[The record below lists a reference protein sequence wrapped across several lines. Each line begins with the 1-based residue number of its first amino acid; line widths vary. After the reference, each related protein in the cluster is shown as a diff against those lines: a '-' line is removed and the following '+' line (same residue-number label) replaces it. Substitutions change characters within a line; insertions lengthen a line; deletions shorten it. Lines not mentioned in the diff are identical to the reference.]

1 MAFIFMQW
9 KKWINLLFFSDQTSR
24 TARWG
29 RLLFLA
35 CDRCS
40 YNSLRAINAVT
51 AVIFS
56 FLISSTS
63 FALELQS
70 DTAVATA
77 GYYQLTWQADHAA
90 AAYQIQEATDPD
102 FSDTDLLYQGQ
113 DLATVVT
120 GRSDGHY
127 YYRAR
132 VIDTQGM
139 PGQWST
145 PTAVK
150 VKHHSLTRAFGF
162 FTVGAIVFIAIF
174 IAIATGNRKHRG
186 KE

>member
-1 MAFIFMQW
+1 M
-9 KKWINLLFFSDQTSR
+9 FFSNQTSR

-40 YNSLRAINAVT
+40 YHSLRAINAVA

-77 GYYQLTWQADHAA
+77 GYYQLTWQADHDV
-90 AAYQIQEATDPD
+90 AAYQIQEATEPD
-102 FSDTDLLYQGQ
+102 FSNASLLYQGQ

-120 GRSDGHY
+120 GRSDGDY

-132 VIDTQGM
+132 VMDAQGVA
-139 PGQWST
+139 GQWST
-145 PTAVK
+145 TTEVK
-150 VKHHSLTRAFGF
+150 VEHHPLTRAFGF
-162 FTVGAIVFIAIF
+162 FTVGAVVFIAIF
-174 IAIATGNRKHRG
+174 IAIAVGNRKQRG
-186 KE
+186 RE